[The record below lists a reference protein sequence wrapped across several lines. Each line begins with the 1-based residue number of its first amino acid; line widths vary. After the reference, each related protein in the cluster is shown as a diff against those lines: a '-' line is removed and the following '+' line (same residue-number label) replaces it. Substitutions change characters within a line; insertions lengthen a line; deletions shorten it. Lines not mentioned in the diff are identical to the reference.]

1 MELPMKRLIAS
12 TLFVLAATA
21 AQAQTFPTKQITI
34 IVPFA
39 AGGPTDVVTRLIS
52 EPMSKILGQPVI
64 VENVAGAGGTT
75 GMTRVKDANPDG
87 HIIGVGHT
95 GTQAASAALYPNLKY
110 DSVKDF
116 SYIGVLNTNA
126 IYIAAKKTI
135 PANTLGEFV
144 AYLKANEKT
153 VNQAHAG
160 IGSVSHTTGLLFN
173 SVIGIKPQTV
183 PYRGTGPAMN
193 DLVGG
198 QIDYILDQVVNVAP
212 QANAGTI
219 KAFAVAQDKRNPI
232 MPNVPTTAEAGLPAF
247 KTTVW
252 NVVLA
257 PKGIPADVL
266 KKLNDALVKSL
277 QDPAVSAKLIALG
290 AEIPDARLVTPD
302 GAQAFVA
309 AERDVWTPVIKAAG
323 VTAE

>member
-1 MELPMKRLIAS
+1 MKRFLAS
-12 TLFVLAATA
+12 TILALTA
-21 AQAQTFPTKQITI
+21 LSAQAQTFPSKTITI
-34 IVPFA
+34 VVPFA
-39 AGGPTDVVTRLIS
+39 AGGPTDVVTRLLT

-110 DSVKDF
+110 DAVKDF
-116 SYIGVLNTNA
+116 SYIGVVNTNA
-126 IYIAAKKTI
+126 VYIAAKKTV
-135 PANTLGEFV
+135 PANTLGEFIT
-144 AYLKANEKT
+144 YLKANEKT

-173 SVIGIKPQTV
+173 SVVGIKPQTV

-198 QIDYILDQVVNVAP
+198 QVDFMLDQVVNVAP

-219 KAFAVAQDKRNPI
+219 KAFAVAQDKRNSI
-232 MPNVPTTAEAGLPAF
+232 LPNVPTTAEAGLPAF
-247 KTTVW
+247 KVLIW
-252 NVVLA
+252 NVMLA
-257 PKGIPADVL
+257 PKGLPADVA
-266 KKLNDALVKSL
+266 KKLNDALIKSL
-277 QDPAVSAKLIALG
+277 QDPAISAKLVALG
-290 AEIPDARLVTPD
+290 AEIPDARLVTSE
-302 GAQAFVA
+302 GAQAFIA
-309 AERDVWTPVIKAAG
+309 KERDIWTPVIKAAG